1 MKKLSVLLLV
11 LAVVFTFAAQKLPYI
26 GADAM
31 GKPGGQF
38 VVGTLSGPKTLNDV
52 VAKETSSTDVIDMF
66 MGYGGTL
73 IERHGVDMEYYPAI
87 AESWEGP
94 RLTSDGGMEII
105 WHIRKGVKFS
115 DGHPLTADDIVFTLN
130 EIYTNPDIP
139 SSMQDVLMST
149 NGYLP
154 KAEKID
160 DYTVRMYYPEPFRLA
175 FRYLGGMYIFPKHIA
190 EEYVKNGN
198 FEEFWTVDA
207 INDGKI
213 VGLGPYIPV
222 EYVPDQYVR
231 FEKNPYYWKKDA
243 NGVQLPYFDEI
254 VFKIISNQDAMRLA
268 FENGEIDVY
277 APRGT
282 EFAELKEKEK
292 DLNIVVTTAG
302 PAYGTTFITFNWNTP
317 DPVKRKWFRNEYFRK
332 AVAYAIDKE
341 SIIDTLYNGLGIPQW
356 SPVSMSSPYYN
367 EDVVVKYDYDL
378 DLSRAM
384 LELGGFTWD
393 ENGQLLDEEGNPV
406 KFLLTTNAG
415 NRVREGVANIIQDAL
430 KQLGMDVTF
439 TPIDFNTLV
448 QKLLNTGDWEAVI
461 IGLTGGDEPQGG
473 ANVWRVDA
481 TLHFWNYD
489 PNVADYVDPND
500 YYLPDW
506 EKEIDEIF
514 RENVRILDE
523 NIVKDYF
530 ARFQQLV
537 SEHLPLIYTVNSLRL
552 YAYKASL
559 KNVKIGLL
567 GGTFWNVYEEWKE

>member
-1 MKKLSVLLLV
+1 MKKLMVLLAV
-11 LAVVFTFAAQKLPYI
+11 LAVVFAYAAQLPYI
-26 GADAM
+26 GADAQ

-38 VVGTLSGPKTLNDV
+38 VIGTLSGPKTVNDV
-52 VAKETSSTDVIDMF
+52 TAKETSSTDVIDMF

-73 IERHGVDMEYYPAI
+73 IERHGVDMEFYPAI

-94 RLTSDGGMEII
+94 RLTADGGMEII

-115 DGHPLTADDIVFTLN
+115 DGQPLTAEDIVFTLN
-130 EIYTNPDIP
+130 DIYTNPDIP
-139 SSMQDVLMST
+139 SSFKDVIMST

-175 FRYLGGMYIFPKHIA
+175 FRYLGGMYVYPKHLA

-207 INDGKI
+207 INKGEV

-231 FEKNPYYWKKDA
+231 FVKNPYYWKKDA
-243 NGVQLPYFDEI
+243 NGQQLPYFDE
-254 VFKIISNQDAMRLA
+254 VLFKIISNQDAMRLA
-268 FENGEIDVY
+268 FENGEIDIY
-277 APRGT
+277 RPRGT

-292 DLNIVVTTAG
+292 ELNIVVTTAG
-302 PAYGTTFITFNWNTP
+302 PAFGTTFITFNWNAP

-341 SIIDTLYNGLGIPQW
+341 SIIDTLYNGLGIAQW

-367 EDVVVKYDYDL
+367 EDVVVKYEYDL
-378 DLSRAM
+378 DLARAM
-384 LELGGFTWD
+384 LEMGGFSWNDKGELVD
-393 ENGQLLDEEGNPV
+393 EDGNVV
-406 KFLLTTNAG
+406 KFLLTTNSG

-448 QKLLNTGDWEAVI
+448 QKMLNTGDWESII

-473 ANVWRVDA
+473 ANVWRTDA
-481 TLHFWNYD
+481 SLHFWNYS
-489 PNVADYVDPND
+489 PEVADFVDPND

-506 EKEIDEIF
+506 EVEIDKIF

-530 ARFQQLV
+530 SRFQQLV

-552 YAYKASL
+552 YAYKATL
-559 KNVKIGLL
+559 RNVKIGPL
-567 GGTFWNVYEEWKE
+567 GGTKWNIYEEWKEQ

>member
-1 MKKLSVLLLV
+1 MKKLAVFLVV
-11 LAVVFTFAAQKLPYI
+11 LAVVFSFAAQLPYI
-26 GADAM
+26 GADAN

-38 VVGTLSGPKTLNDV
+38 VLGTLSGPKTVNDV
-52 VAKETSSTDVIDMF
+52 TAKETSSTDVIEMF
-66 MGYGGTL
+66 MSYGGTL
-73 IERHGVDMEYYPAI
+73 IERHGVDMKFYPAI

-94 RLTSDGGMEII
+94 RLTADGGMEVI

-115 DGHPLTADDIVFTLN
+115 DGQPLTADDIVFTLN

-139 SSMQDVLMST
+139 SSMQDVLKST
-149 NGYLP
+149 HGYLP

-198 FEEFWTVDA
+198 FQEFWTVDS
-207 INDGKI
+207 INKGEV

-222 EYVPDQYVR
+222 EYVPDQYIKFV
-231 FEKNPYYWKKDA
+231 KNPYYWKKDA
-243 NGVQLPYFDEI
+243 NGNPLPYFDEVI
-254 VFKIISNQDAMRLA
+254 YKIISNQDAMRLA

-277 APRGT
+277 GPRGT

-292 DLNIVVTTAG
+292 ELNIVVTTAG
-302 PAYGTTFITFNWNTP
+302 PAFGTLFITFNWNTP
-317 DPVKRKWFRNEYFRK
+317 DPIKRKWFRNEYFRK

-341 SIIDTLYNGLGIPQW
+341 SIIDTLYNGLAIPQW

-367 EDVVVKYDYDL
+367 EDVVTKYEFDL
-378 DLSRAM
+378 DLARAM
-384 LELGGFTWD
+384 LEMGGFTWD
-393 ENGQLLDEEGNPV
+393 ENGQLIDEDGNPV

-415 NRVREGVANIIQDAL
+415 NRVREGAANIIQDAL
-430 KQLGMDVTF
+430 KKLGMDVTF

-448 QKLLNTGDWEAVI
+448 QKLLNTGDWESII
-461 IGLTGGDEPQGG
+461 IGLTGGDEPQSG
-473 ANVWRVDA
+473 ANVWKVDA
-481 TLHFWNYD
+481 GLHFWNYSPD
-489 PNVADYVDPND
+489 TAEYVDKND

-506 EKEIDEIF
+506 ELEIDKIF
-514 RENVRILDE
+514 KENVAILDE

-537 SEHLPLIYTVNSLRL
+537 SEHLPLIYTVNQLRM
-552 YAYKASL
+552 YAYRANL
-559 KNVKIGLL
+559 RNVKIGPL
-567 GGTFWNVYEEWKE
+567 GGTTWNIYEEWREQ

>member
-1 MKKLSVLLLV
+1 MKKLSVLLIVLV
-11 LAVVFTFAAQKLPYI
+11 VAFSFAALPYI
-26 GADAM
+26 GADAN

-38 VVGTLSGPKTLNDV
+38 VLGTLSGPKTLNDV

-66 MGYGGTL
+66 MAYGGTL
-73 IERHGVDMEYYPAI
+73 IERHGVDMKFYPAI

-105 WHIRKGVKFS
+105 WHIREGVKFS
-115 DGHPLTADDIVFTLN
+115 DGHPLTADDVVFTLN
-130 EIYTNPDIP
+130 DIYTNPDIP

-175 FRYLGGMYIFPKHIA
+175 FRYLGGMYIYPKHIA

-243 NGVQLPYFDEI
+243 NGQQLPYFDEV

-302 PAYGTTFITFNWNTP
+302 PAYGTTWISFNWNTP
-317 DPVKRKWFRNEYFRK
+317 DPVKRKWFRNEHFRK
-332 AVAYAIDKE
+332 AVAHSIDKE

-356 SPVSMSSPYYN
+356 SPVSMSSPYFN
-367 EDVVVKYDYDL
+367 EEVVVKYEFDL
-378 DLSRAM
+378 DLARAE

-393 ENGQLLDEEGNPV
+393 ENGQLLDEDGNPV

-415 NRVREGVANIIQDAL
+415 NRVREGVANIIADAL

-448 QKLLNTGDWEAVI
+448 QKLLNTGDWEAI
-461 IGLTGGDEPQGG
+461 ILGLTGSDEPQGG
-473 ANVWRVDA
+473 ANVWRTDGS
-481 TLHFWNYD
+481 LHFWNYS
-489 PNVADYVDPND
+489 PEVADFVDPND

-506 EKEIDEIF
+506 EKEIDKIF

-523 NIVKDYF
+523 NVVYDYF
-530 ARFQQLV
+530 SRFQQLA
-537 SEHLPLIYTVNSLRL
+537 SEYIPMIYTVNSLRM
-552 YAYKASL
+552 YAYKATM
-559 KNVKIGLL
+559 KNVKIGPL
-567 GGTFWNVYEEWKE
+567 GGTAWNIYEEWKEE